1 VAALV
6 RGLLVVAAAVAAAA
20 LAVAAPTFA
29 GEPAA
34 SGPRVLVA
42 EFENDVNPVTQDFLL
57 DAIDRGEEEGYR
69 AVVIEMDT
77 PGGLSSSMRGIV
89 KGMLAADIPVIVYVA
104 PPGAS
109 ADSAGAVIGM
119 AADVLAM
126 APQTNIG
133 SSTPVSIGGEDIS
146 RDLRRKIVNDAA
158 AYIGEL
164 AREHGRNVQVA
175 REMVT
180 KATNLGAREALR
192 KDVIDVIATD
202 YPDLFRQ
209 IDGMTTEPKGLTI
222 STPPSTQVDRVE
234 LSAWKRLLDL
244 LIDPNIIA
252 LMLSIGLIGIV
263 VELWNPG
270 LVFPGTVGAIS
281 LIVGLYGLQVLPIS
295 AAGLLLMILAAAFFV
310 AEAFIVSHGALAVAG
325 AVMFTIGALMLFD
338 PAGDAYQVSLPVA
351 LAIAGTLA
359 LLFGLALTKA
369 AQVRRVP
376 VAVGSHRL
384 VGEPAVVRA
393 ENLVFVDGELW
404 HARSADGSALVAGEH
419 VLVEGVEPDTLE
431 LVVGS
436 PQPTP
441 TLQAERT

>member
-1 VAALV
+1 M
-6 RGLLVVAAAVAAAA
+6 
-20 LAVAAPTFA
+20 LAVAAP
-29 GEPAA
+29 AA
-34 SGPRVLVA
+34 DSGPRVLVA

-57 DAIDRGEEEGYR
+57 DAVERGEDER
-69 AVVIEMDT
+69 FNAVVIEMDT
-77 PGGLSSSMRGIV
+77 PGGLSSSMREIV
-89 KGMLAADIPVIVYVA
+89 KGILAADVPVVVYVS

-119 AADVLAM
+119 AADVLALS
-126 APQTNIG
+126 PQTNIG
-133 SSTPVSIGGEDIS
+133 SSTPISIGGEDIS
-146 RDLRRKIVNDAA
+146 KDLRRKVVNDAA

-192 KDVIDVIATD
+192 QDVIDVVATD

-209 IDGMTTEPKGLTI
+209 IDGMRTEPKGLTI
-222 STPPSTQVDRVE
+222 STPPGTRVERVE
-234 LSAWKRLLDL
+234 LSTWKRLLDL
-244 LIDPNIIA
+244 LIDPNLIA

-295 AAGLLLMILAAAFFV
+295 AAGLLLMLLAAAFFV
-310 AEAFIVSHGALAVAG
+310 AEAFVVSHGALAVAG

-338 PAGDAYQVSLPVA
+338 PAGDSYQVSLPVA

-384 VGEPAVVRA
+384 VGEPATVRG
-393 ENLVFVDGELW
+393 EHLVFVEGELW
-404 HARSADGSALVAGEH
+404 HARSADGSPLVAGEH
-419 VLVEGVEPDTLE
+419 VVVEGVEPDTLE

-436 PQPTP
+436 SQPAP